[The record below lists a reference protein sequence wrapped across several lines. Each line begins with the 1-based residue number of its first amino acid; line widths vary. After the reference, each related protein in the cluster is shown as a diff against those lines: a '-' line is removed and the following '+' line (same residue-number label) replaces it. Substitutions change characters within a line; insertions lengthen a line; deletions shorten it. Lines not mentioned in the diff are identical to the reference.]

1 MGRQAPG
8 PGAPTRGCR
17 LVAEEGSRESVDA
30 GCRNLTAPWVRDKAQ
45 SDPSVELC
53 GYFED
58 LENAGPE
65 VISGFTWDPPTIW
78 PPSSGLEPG
87 SCSTVRR
94 VMWHRLALLV
104 L

>member
-1 MGRQAPG
+1 VAHERLSGTAGNWAQY
-8 PGAPTRGCR
+8 TDEGCW
-17 LVAEEGSRESVDA
+17 LPAEEGSRESVDA

-65 VISGFTWDPPTIW
+65 VISGFGWAPPATH
-78 PPSSGLEPG
+78 PLSSGLE
-87 SCSTVRR
+87 
-94 VMWHRLALLV
+94 LAASAAP
-104 L
+104 

>member
-1 MGRQAPG
+1 MGQQTPV
-8 PGAPTRGCR
+8 PTTPTRGCW

-65 VISGFTWDPPTIW
+65 VTSGFECAPPAVC
-78 PPSSGLEPG
+78 PLSSGLEPG
-87 SCSTVRR
+87 SCSAV
-94 VMWHRLALLV
+94 
-104 L
+104 

>member
-1 MGRQAPG
+1 
-8 PGAPTRGCR
+8 
-17 LVAEEGSRESVDA
+17 VDA

-65 VISGFTWDPPTIW
+65 VSFPLPAPASRPVATLPPVRQPCCCVRCTLRGRSGTIW
-78 PPSSGLEPG
+78 Q
-87 SCSTVRR
+87 
-94 VMWHRLALLV
+94 
-104 L
+104 